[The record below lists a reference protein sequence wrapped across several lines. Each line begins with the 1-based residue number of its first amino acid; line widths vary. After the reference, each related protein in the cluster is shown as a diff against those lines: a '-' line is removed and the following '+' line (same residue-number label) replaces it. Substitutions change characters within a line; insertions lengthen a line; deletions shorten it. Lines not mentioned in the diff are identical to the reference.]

1 MITRTPYIDEYLNAD
16 FVEIK
21 SDQDVMIF
29 YEGSYYDAIS
39 VSVECYPDVIETD
52 IPIGSPIPNETAAYA
67 EAGRIL
73 MGVDS

>member
-1 MITRTPYIDEYLNAD
+1 MIVRKD
-16 FVEIK
+16 VEIMDMK
-21 SDQDVMIF
+21 FIELTSDQEMYIKHGDRYFNLVLATAEDVNE
-29 YEGSYYDAIS
+29 YE
-39 VSVECYPDVIETD
+39 ETD